1 METKE
6 LDNLNRDELFKELKG
21 KCKSVV
27 KRNLYS
33 FIAWIL
39 VILLLIFTWQTPD
52 DSKKIFYFIFWPVL
66 FCFVGWSLLFDLRFL
81 KIVDNLDTP
90 DRLLHWFEKRHRYN
104 YILWLVAGI
113 LISVSYLVESGFNFG
128 ATVGVVLGIGIIAFL
143 FYSTDGPWWYRKE
156 KDIIER
162 LREFVEKK

>member
-6 LDNLNRDELFKELKG
+6 LDNLNRDELFNELKG

-52 DSKKIFYFIFWPVL
+52 DPKKIF
-66 FCFVGWSLLFDLRFL
+66 
-81 KIVDNLDTP
+81 
-90 DRLLHWFEKRHRYN
+90 
-104 YILWLVAGI
+104 
-113 LISVSYLVESGFNFG
+113 
-128 ATVGVVLGIGIIAFL
+128 
-143 FYSTDGPWWYRKE
+143 
-156 KDIIER
+156 
-162 LREFVEKK
+162 